1 MHSTSAAGGD
11 AGGEL
16 VVVFA
21 IVFAAPG
28 VEAPIYGGDLRA

>member
-1 MHSTSAAGGD
+1 MHSTFG

-28 VEAPIYGGDLRA
+28 VEAPIYSGDLRA